1 MENINKDE
9 IELVK
14 KRLEDTSASL
24 VVLNKNGEIKEFYNR
39 RVMDIVSLIKSGN
52 NELDGA
58 IIADK
63 VIGKVAATLLALSG
77 VKEIFA
83 KTISKY
89 GAQVLEEN
97 GIKYSYENKV
107 EYIINNDKTGMC
119 PMENKFKDE
128 KDLKVIF
135 DYFINKE

>member
-1 MENINKDE
+1 MENINKDK

-14 KRLEDTSASL
+14 KRLEETSASL
-24 VVLNKNGEIKEFYNR
+24 VVLNKNDEIKEFYNR
-39 RVMDIVSLIKSGN
+39 RVIDIVSLIKSGN

-63 VIGKVAATLLALSG
+63 VIGKVAATLLTLSG

-83 KTISKY
+83 KTISEY
-89 GAQVLEEN
+89 AIEVLEEN
-97 GIKYSYENKV
+97 NISYTFENKV
-107 EYIINNDKTGMC
+107 PYIINNDKTGMC

-128 KDLKVIF
+128 KNLKVIY
-135 DYFINKE
+135 YFFVNKE

>member
-1 MENINKDE
+1 MENINNDK

-83 KTISKY
+83 KTMSVY
-89 GAQVLEEN
+89 ATQVLEEN
-97 GIKYSYENKV
+97 NISYTFENKV
-107 EYIINNDKTGMC
+107 PYIINNDKTGMC

-128 KDLKVIF
+128 KDVNVIY